1 MARIDDIVGKQKE
14 GAQFVISAQMLRME
28 PDAFDTL
35 AQTWMEERGPG
46 FEVAGVPHR
55 RVIDGEFFIDRVT
68 VVKPLSR

>member
-28 PDAFDTL
+28 PEEFDTL
-35 AQTWMEERGPG
+35 AQTWMEEGGPG

-55 RVIDGEFFIDRVT
+55 RVIDGEFVIDRVT